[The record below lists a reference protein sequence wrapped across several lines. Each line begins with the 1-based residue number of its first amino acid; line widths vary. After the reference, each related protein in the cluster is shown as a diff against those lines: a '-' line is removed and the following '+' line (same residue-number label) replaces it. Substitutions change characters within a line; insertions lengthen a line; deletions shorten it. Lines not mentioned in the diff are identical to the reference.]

1 MLPLGDDNG
10 RCQIPSGYQ
19 CRFTNRNTPQ
29 TGSSLNLNTIS
40 MITQNP
46 IIGRARKKLGGVY
59 ARTLYGKNVVQSCPP
74 PKADKLMHSQIAS
87 CNLFAYFSRLS
98 NQVPASLLNNIFYQA
113 PIGRSRRA
121 EWMRQLTVAR
131 EKTENGWQVNL
142 SLITALGSNAA
153 VTTEP
158 IIIVP
163 TSSQLRINFDEVS
176 HLDRAIMDQKPCLIL
191 ICKDT
196 EQCID
201 LLSYTSLEN
210 NEIVL
215 NNLSPTYRGH
225 ECYIY
230 FLWQTNIGTSQNPIL
245 VYGSYQKIE

>member
-1 MLPLGDDNG
+1 
-10 RCQIPSGYQ
+10 
-19 CRFTNRNTPQ
+19 
-29 TGSSLNLNTIS
+29 

-74 PKADKLMHSQIAS
+74 PKAGKLMPSQIAS
-87 CNLFAYFSRLS
+87 CNLFGYFSRLS

-131 EKTENGWQVNL
+131 EKTENGWEVNL
-142 SLITALGSNAA
+142 SMITALGSNAA

-163 TSSQLRINFDEVS
+163 TSSQLRISLENVN
-176 HLDRAIMDQKPCLIL
+176 HLDRAITDEPPCLIL

-196 EQCID
+196 QQCID
-201 LLSYTSLEN
+201 LLSYTTLDDTD
-210 NEIVL
+210 IVL
-215 NNLSPTYRGH
+215 SNLSPTYQGH

-230 FLWQTNIGTSQNPIL
+230 CLWKTNIGTNQNPIL